1 MQLRT
6 KQPIPKPG
14 GGQQI
19 CRPWMHGEQR
29 KKSGTQM
36 PCPPS
41 GAVHRK
47 PGQQKRSIP
56 PHDCPKMSAQLLRYY
71 KARFPRAG
79 IGCDVVAV
87 GRGVEGRFCCETWCG
102 HFGHLLAFTDLVR
115 VSS

>member
-6 KQPIPKPG
+6 KQGMPKPG

-19 CRPWMHGEQR
+19 CRPWMHGEQW

-36 PCPPS
+36 PRPPS

-56 PHDCPKMSAQLLRYY
+56 PHDCPKFLQSCCAITESNLPAALT
-71 KARFPRAG
+71 
-79 IGCDVVAV
+79 VVE
-87 GRGVEGRFCCETWCG
+87 R
-102 HFGHLLAFTDLVR
+102 
-115 VSS
+115 